1 MQFHFGMEPERMID
15 WLRDSAVRR
24 NMPPQFIAAV
34 DDLYE
39 LADLRTEIDELTE
52 QNGKLENAKDDLRD
66 ELEQATDA
74 LRLAS
79 EMLTHAHEN
88 PTDPVIDEGEL
99 RDISRALQ
107 LAEKWLDRHK

>member
-1 MQFHFGMEPERMID
+1 MIA
-15 WLRDSAVRR
+15 WLRESAVRS

-52 QNGKLENAKDDLRD
+52 QNGKLENAKDDIYD
-66 ELEQATDA
+66 ELRQATDA
-74 LRLAS
+74 LRLTS
-79 EMLTHAHEN
+79 EMLTYAHEN
-88 PTDPVIDEGEL
+88 PTDSAIDEGEL

-107 LAEKWLDRHK
+107 IAEKALERHK